1 MENKLAFK
9 LTSTCPLLMHADTTV
24 NPFHPLTRA
33 IKKLTSKKTK
43 KTDEDL
49 EEIYRLEWEAGL
61 YFDEKVGPYLPG
73 YNIQCSM
80 RDAARFTRQGKSV
93 ERGIVVMEDMIPLE
107 YKGPRTIEELY
118 ADNRFIDIRSVRVG
132 AGSRTTRARPRF
144 NTWTAKFRLFYD
156 ASEMNKE
163 DIVSFLKVAGMKSC
177 TGDFRPRFGRFE
189 SEEIDVWEDK
199 K

>member
-1 MENKLAFK
+1 MDNKIAFRI
-9 LTSTCPLLMHADTTV
+9 TGECPLLMHADTTV

-33 IKKLTSKKTK
+33 IKKLTLKKTK

-49 EEIYRLEWEAGL
+49 EEIYRLEWQAGL

-93 ERGIVVMEDMIPLE
+93 ERGIIILEDMIPLE
-107 YKGPRTIEELY
+107 YKGPRTIEGLY
-118 ADNRFIDIRSVRVG
+118 ADGKFIDIRSVRVG
-132 AGSRTTRARPRF
+132 TGSRTTRARPRF
-144 NTWTAKFRLFYD
+144 NSWAAQFRVLYD

-163 DIVSFLKVAGMKSC
+163 DLVNFLTVAGLKSC
-177 TGDFRPRFGRFE
+177 TGDFRPRFGRFKVV
-189 SEEIDVWEDK
+189 EIPYWEDPA
-199 K
+199 